1 MTDKNKSTPE
11 EDMAAELL
19 LKEADDTLRQEEL
32 QKLWEEWGATII
44 GVALMVV
51 FGTMIGVG
59 WKSWRTSVYESQT
72 QALITMQ
79 QKGPASLAMQ
89 GDELSVSYDAIA
101 KMIAAGQLANTDGAP
116 SQVTSST
123 IHNLMVDAS
132 DGGLPQY
139 YDIMAEWAKLRTR
152 FDATKNDGRHETVE
166 EMLDMADNRNNPFSV
181 IMAVEGAM
189 MYASMESYD
198 KALDV
203 LDDLDDESLDTVP
216 SLKSEVDSYRQIYQ
230 AKLDKGEDQS

>member
-11 EDMAAELL
+11 EDLAAELL

-79 QKGPASLAMQ
+79 QKGPASLATQ
-89 GDELSVSYDAIA
+89 GDELSGSYDAIA
-101 KMIAAGQLANTDGAP
+101 KMIAAGQLVNTDGA
-116 SQVTSST
+116 SSKITSST

-132 DGGLPQY
+132 DGGLPKY
-139 YDIMAEWAKLRTR
+139 YDVMAEWTKLRTR
-152 FDATKNDGRHETVE
+152 FDATKNDDRHEIVE
-166 EMLDMADNRNNPFSV
+166 EMLDVADSRNNPFFL
-181 IMAVEGAM
+181 IMTVEGAM

-198 KALDV
+198 KALDI
-203 LDDLDDESLDTVP
+203 LNDLEGEQLDTVP

-230 AKLDKGEDQS
+230 AKLNKGEDKS

>member
-11 EDMAAELL
+11 EDMAAELM
-19 LKEADDTLRQEEL
+19 LKEADDALRQEEL

-79 QKGPASLAMQ
+79 QKGPASLATQ
-89 GDELSVSYDAIA
+89 GDELSGSYDAIA

-123 IHNLMVDAS
+123 IHNLMVDAG
-132 DGGLPQY
+132 DGELPKY
-139 YDIMAEWAKLRTR
+139 YDVMAEWTKLRTR
-152 FDATKNDGRHETVE
+152 FDATKNDDKHETVE

-203 LDDLDDESLDTVP
+203 LNDLEEEQLDTVP
-216 SLKSEVDSYRQIYQ
+216 SLKSEVESYRQIYQ
-230 AKLDKGEDQS
+230 AKLNKDEDK

>member
-1 MTDKNKSTPE
+1 MTDKNKSAPE
-11 EDMAAELL
+11 EDMAAEML

-72 QALITMQ
+72 QALMTMQ
-79 QKGPASLAMQ
+79 QKGPASLATQ
-89 GDELSVSYDAIA
+89 GDELSGSYDAIA
-101 KMIAAGQLANTDGAP
+101 KMIAAGQLANTEGV
-116 SQVTSST
+116 SSSITSST

-139 YDIMAEWAKLRTR
+139 YDVMAEWTKLRTR
-152 FDATKNDGRHETVE
+152 FDATKKNDRHKIVE
-166 EMLDMADNRNNPFSV
+166 EMLDMANSRNNPFSV
-181 IMAVEGAM
+181 LITVEGAM
-189 MYASMESYD
+189 MYASMELYD
-198 KALDV
+198 KALNV
-203 LDDLDDESLDTVP
+203 LNDLETDQLNTVP

-230 AKLDKGEDQS
+230 AKLNKGEDKS